1 LLRPAVPQGD
11 VPDLDEG
18 WQSHRRATAR
28 RTCYLARVAVR
39 YRTAAERLARLREA
53 LRELLPRLIDADTEK
68 VVLFG
73 STARGDVGSA
83 SDLDLLVVRRDP
95 RPSSERLDD
104 LYRRLQPTIA
114 LDLLVYTPEEL
125 DAAQQNSSFL
135 RTALREGEVLYDRS
149 RALA

>member
-1 LLRPAVPQGD
+1 M
-11 VPDLDEG
+11 
-18 WQSHRRATAR
+18 
-28 RTCYLARVAVR
+28 AVR
-39 YRTAAERLARLREA
+39 YRSDSLRLTRLRDA
-53 LRELLPRLIDADTEK
+53 LRELLPRLIDADTER

-73 STARGDVGSA
+73 STARRDVDST
-83 SDLDLLVVRRDP
+83 SDLDLLVVRHDT
-95 RPSSERLDD
+95 RPPGERVDD

-125 DAAQQNSSFL
+125 ASAERNSSFL